1 MISIPK
7 SEFATLSEYISVL
20 KDSGVRFT
28 TAASLYL
35 VGGLEVI
42 VAGKTVHYDADGNYC
57 GRIVRGDIQP

>member
-1 MISIPK
+1 LISIPK
-7 SEFATLSEYISVL
+7 SEFATLSEYIYVL
-20 KDSGVRFT
+20 RGNGVKFS

-42 VAGKTVHYDADGNYC
+42 VAGKTVHYDADGRYC